1 MNDKHIFVDSNI
13 LVYAHD
19 IDAKQKHSIAQQKIT
34 YLWSNDIRPSIS
46 IQVLQECYVTFVR
59 NSLPPKMAK
68 DIVLSYLAWNVID
81 NDQTLLI
88 KSMEIKERWQV
99 SFWDA
104 SILAAAKQAN
114 AQVIWSED
122 FNHNQ
127 NYDGI
132 RVINPFSE

>member
-19 IDAKQKHSIAQQKIT
+19 IDTKQKHTIAQQKIT
-34 YLWSNDIRPSIS
+34 YLWSNDIRPFIS
-46 IQVLQECYVTFVR
+46 IQVLQECSVTFVR

-68 DIVLSYLAWNVID
+68 SIVLSYLAWNVID
-81 NDQTLLI
+81 NDQ
-88 KSMEIKERWQV
+88 
-99 SFWDA
+99 
-104 SILAAAKQAN
+104 
-114 AQVIWSED
+114 
-122 FNHNQ
+122 HNQ